1 MKLEITAESVASA
14 VYISWGVA
22 SEADTHSKWL
32 DRWGVVETQLKG
44 IWSVVIVNWSYSS
57 TENERAEAEILMEEI
72 NFLRNIA
79 SHRRF
84 NWRAK

>member
-14 VYISWGVA
+14 VYISWSVA
-22 SEADTHSKWL
+22 SEAETHSKWI

-44 IWSVVIVNWSYSS
+44 IWSVVNWSSSS